1 MMSTIHL
8 FELVDLNIKDLHTG
22 EVIKKLDVIDYSKTM
37 GGVDLVSLVL
47 IPYSSQRRRVK

>member
-8 FELVDLNIKDLHTG
+8 FELVDLNIKDRHTG